1 MDTETMITTIRN
13 YIIDNTSIT
22 KIYSPELPQDDS
34 EDICAITMLGGN
46 PLNSLCGSLINYF
59 TIRIIIKGSTNDTN
73 TRKLT
78 DEIYNSL
85 NNVKIDDYIIQA
97 TTVPIYVGKDEDMK
111 ILYNITFEIKEV

>member
-1 MDTETMITTIRN
+1 MITTIRN

-22 KIYSPELPQDDS
+22 KIYSPELPQDES

-78 DEIYNSL
+78 DEVYNSI
-85 NNVKIDDYIIQA
+85 NNVKIDNYIIQA
-97 TTVPIYVGKDEDMK
+97 TTVPIYVGKDENMK
-111 ILYNITFEIKEV
+111 ILYNITFKIEEV

>member
-22 KIYSPELPQDDS
+22 KIYSPELPQDES